1 MIVNPIFTLLLA
13 CGLVSTSSWGKMSGC
28 TFFFS
33 PAKIPT
39 SYVHFGNKRST
50 LLQQNGW
57 NWPSWSVSSLTR
69 LYSHISVWDNKI
81 FCTHSLFH
89 LLVFFF
95 NHEEL
100 PVPSFVINRTT
111 LSSKELAVSGFFFI
125 YIFSWCFPS
134 LWLHV
139 GHVNLICLCTVPV
152 MSLTLS
158 GCCLVLGM
166 AAYSGFITA
175 CIKRLPA
182 AAGKEVD

>member
-1 MIVNPIFTLLLA
+1 MVWSPPAPEEKCLA
-13 CGLVSTSSWGKMSGC
+13 AL
-28 TFFFS
+28 FFFS

-57 NWPSWSVSSLTR
+57 NWPSWSLSSLTR

-125 YIFSWCFPS
+125 YILLVFSFPLASCWPRKPNLPLHRSRHEPNFVWLLFGAWDGCIQRVYHS
-134 LWLHV
+134 L
-139 GHVNLICLCTVPV
+139 
-152 MSLTLS
+152 
-158 GCCLVLGM
+158 
-166 AAYSGFITA
+166 Y
-175 CIKRLPA
+175 
-182 AAGKEVD
+182 